1 MVKKIIIV
9 ICLLLLVSC
18 TTNNNSNI
26 KKERTFLGNI
36 TDESGEMVLLL
47 NTEVYLTTVNPLYKD
62 ALINIAKSQIAKY
75 HKLFDS
81 HHYYLDENNERITN
95 IKVLNDNINKGPI
108 EVDPIIIEALQES
121 INLMKLT
128 NGYFNISLG
137 KLSSLYKD
145 KFLPYDSYND
155 DPSIKDIK
163 QCTKG
168 IIEID
173 SIDQLIIIDEINNTV
188 ELKSKDELYEIDL
201 GAFSKGYIINKVYDQ
216 LIGYNTSFLLTAGS
230 SSIIT
235 YSVEKENVSWNI
247 GVIDPN
253 NHADNMFTFNL
264 NNGAISTSGDYEN
277 YYFLKNGTR
286 RHHILNPYTG
296 YSENYYHSNTLL
308 SSNAFVIDAL
318 STALFNVKNKE
329 ERIQIISNIE
339 KYYGITISYCFV
351 KDDNDIFMNNSFKET
366 LINNSSLEKNEN
378 IEIE

>member
-9 ICLLLLVSC
+9 ICLLLLTSC

-47 NTEVYLTTVNPLYKD
+47 NTEVYLTTANPLYKD
-62 ALINIAKSQIAKY
+62 TLINIAKSQISKY

-95 IKVLNDNINKGPI
+95 IKVLNDSINKGPI
-108 EVDPIIIEALQES
+108 KVDPIIIDALKES

-137 KLSSLYKD
+137 KLSSLYND
-145 KFLPYDSYND
+145 KLLPYDSYND

-173 SIDQLIIIDEINNTV
+173 SINQLIIIDEINNTV

-235 YSVEKENVSWNI
+235 YSVDKENISWNI

-253 NHADNMFTFNL
+253 NQADNMFTFNL

-296 YSENYYHSNTLL
+296 FSENYYHSNTLL

-329 ERIQIISNIE
+329 ERIQIIKNIE
-339 KYYGITISYCFV
+339 DYYDVTISYCFI
-351 KDDNDIFMNNSFKET
+351 KENNDILMNNSFKEA
-366 LINNSSLEKNEN
+366 LINNSSLEKIKN

>member
-9 ICLLLLVSC
+9 ICLLLLTSC

-47 NTEVYLTTVNPLYKD
+47 NTEVYLTTANPLYKD
-62 ALINIAKSQIAKY
+62 TLINIAKSQIAKY

-95 IKVLNDNINKGPI
+95 IKVLNDSINKGPI
-108 EVDPIIIEALQES
+108 KVDPIIIEALKES
-121 INLMKLT
+121 INLMRLT

-137 KLSSLYKD
+137 KLSSLYND
-145 KFLPYDSYND
+145 KLLPYDSYND

-173 SIDQLIIIDEINNTV
+173 SINQLIIIDEINNTV

-235 YSVEKENVSWNI
+235 YSVDKENISWNI
-247 GVIDPN
+247 GIIDPN
-253 NHADNMFTFNL
+253 NQADNIFTFNL

-296 YSENYYHSNTLL
+296 FSENYYHSNTLL

-329 ERIQIISNIE
+329 ERIQIIKNIE
-339 KYYGITISYCFV
+339 DYYDVTISYCFI
-351 KDDNDIFMNNSFKET
+351 KENNDILMNNSFKEA
-366 LINNSSLEKNEN
+366 LINNSSLEKIKN

>member
-9 ICLLLLVSC
+9 ICLLLLTSC

-47 NTEVYLTTVNPLYKD
+47 NTEVYLTTANPLYKD
-62 ALINIAKSQIAKY
+62 TLINIAKSQIAKY

-95 IKVLNDNINKGPI
+95 IKVLNDSINKGPI
-108 EVDPIIIEALQES
+108 KVDPIIIEALKES

-137 KLSSLYKD
+137 KLSSLYND
-145 KFLPYDSYND
+145 KLLPYDSYND

-173 SIDQLIIIDEINNTV
+173 SINQLIIIDEINNTV

-235 YSVEKENVSWNI
+235 YSVDKENISWNI

-253 NHADNMFTFNL
+253 NQADNIFTFNL

-296 YSENYYHSNTLL
+296 FSENYYHSNTLL

-329 ERIQIISNIE
+329 ERIQIIKNIE
-339 KYYGITISYCFV
+339 DYYDVTISYCFI
-351 KDDNDIFMNNSFKET
+351 KENNDILMNNSFKEA
-366 LINNSSLEKNEN
+366 LINNSSLEKIKN